1 MTEPDSYTPP
11 SNESLSGTP
20 AKSDNPGY
28 SRERILFAYLVSL
41 AIFFAITAFV
51 ARRYHK
57 KVHTLAD
64 QWSAKGDSAF
74 HQGDAARALGDYRNA
89 LVYSPNNTVFQF
101 RLAQALAAAGHGDE
115 AQSYFLSLLS
125 ESPGSGPINLALA
138 RIAAGERATSDAI
151 RYYHDAIYGVWES
164 NPLEMRWQ
172 VRREL
177 CEYLLDLGANEEARP
192 ELIAL
197 GQEVP
202 PRNLAEGKTAGALLL
217 RAQLWSP
224 AFDAFRSIL
233 ESNRHD
239 DDALAGAGKAA
250 FELGHYSEA
259 VRYFSQL
266 PPEKRQ
272 ATDISALLETAD
284 SVDAIDPFL
293 PGLSVSEQAERTA
306 KALDVA
312 GNRLASCAEKR
323 GEALS
328 QTPPVTDAQKLFA
341 ARLSAGPDW
350 NRSSLE
356 RHPERISSAMSLAFQ
371 MEDAALTECG
381 APQAGA
387 DRALTLIAKGRGVA
401 NP

>member
-1 MTEPDSYTPP
+1 MTELGPDTPP
-11 SNESLSGTP
+11 SNESFSRAP
-20 AKSDNPGY
+20 SKSENGAY

-41 AIFFAITAFV
+41 AVFFAMTAFV

-74 HQGDAARALGDYRNA
+74 QQGDAARALGDYRNA

-101 RLAQALAAAGHGDE
+101 HLAQALAAAGHKDE

-125 ESPGSGPINLALA
+125 ESPGSGQINLALA
-138 RIAAGERATSDAI
+138 RIAAGQRATSEAI
-151 RYYHDAIYGVWES
+151 RYYQDAIYGVWES

-177 CEYLLDLGANEEARP
+177 SEYLLDLGANQEAQP

-197 GQEVP
+197 GQEVA
-202 PRNLAEGKTAGALLL
+202 PRNIAEGKAAGALLL
-217 RAQLWSP
+217 RAQLWAP
-224 AFDAFRSIL
+224 AFDVFRSIL
-233 ESNRHD
+233 ESNGHD

-250 FELGHYSEA
+250 FELGRYSET
-259 VRYFSQL
+259 VQYLNQL
-266 PPEKRQ
+266 PREKRQ
-272 ATDISALLETAD
+272 SADISALLETSE

-293 PGLSVSEQAERTA
+293 PGLSISEQAERTA

-312 GNRLASCAEKR
+312 GTRLASCAEKR
-323 GEALS
+323 GEEVS
-328 QTPPVTDAQKLFA
+328 QTPPVTDAQKLFVA
-341 ARLSAGPDW
+341 QRSAGPDW
-350 NRSSLE
+350 SRSSLE

-371 MEDAALTECG
+371 MEEAAWAECG
-381 APQAGA
+381 APQNGV
-387 DRALTLIAKGRGVA
+387 DRALMLMAKGRGGA

>member
-1 MTEPDSYTPP
+1 MAEPDSDTLP

-20 AKSDNPGY
+20 SKSEKGGY

-41 AIFFAITAFV
+41 AVFFAITAFV

-74 HQGDAARALGDYRNA
+74 QQGDAARALGDYRNA

-101 RLAQALAAAGHGDE
+101 HLAQALAAAGHGDE

-125 ESPGSGPINLALA
+125 ESPGSGPLNLALA

-202 PRNLAEGKTAGALLL
+202 PRNLTEGKAAGALLL

-224 AFDAFRSIL
+224 ALDAFRSIL

-259 VRYFSQL
+259 VRYLSQL
-266 PPEKRQ
+266 PPETRQ
-272 ATDISALLETAD
+272 TADVSALLETSN
-284 SVDAIDPFL
+284 SVEAIDPFL
-293 PGLSVSEQAERTA
+293 PGISVPEQAEHTA

-312 GNRLASCAEKR
+312 GNRLASCAEKN

-328 QTPPVTDAQKLFA
+328 QTPPVADAQKLFA
-341 ARLSAGPDW
+341 AWLNAGSEW
-350 NRSSLE
+350 SRSSLE

-371 MEDAALTECG
+371 MEDAAFTECG
-381 APQAGA
+381 APQTGA
-387 DRALTLIAKGRGVA
+387 DRALMLIAKGRGGA